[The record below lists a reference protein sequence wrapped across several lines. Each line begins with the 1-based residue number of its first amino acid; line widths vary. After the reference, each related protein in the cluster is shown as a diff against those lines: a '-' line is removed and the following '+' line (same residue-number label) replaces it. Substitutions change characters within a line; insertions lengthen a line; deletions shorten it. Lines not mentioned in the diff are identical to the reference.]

1 MIVSQRLY
9 NSLIDKGLVERKSL
23 KLKFPSENI
32 IPHHLQRHFIR
43 GYFDGDGS
51 LTIRQRKCMNYKAE
65 FGVKLCGTEHFLTN
79 VVRIFNENIQDKM
92 QLKLYKRFKNNKDNY
107 SIDSASLKRNYEICR
122 FLYEDCSIYLD
133 RKYERY
139 NLLKQAVNSRA

>member
-1 MIVSQRLY
+1 M
-9 NSLIDKGLVERKSL
+9 
-23 KLKFPSENI
+23 
-32 IPHHLQRHFIR
+32 R

-92 QLKLYKRFKNNKDNY
+92 QLKLYKRF
-107 SIDSASLKRNYEICR
+107 CR
-122 FLYEDCSIYLD
+122 FLYEDCNIYLD